1 MGGYGRDLPTQ
12 TVVQITSMNDVSAE
26 SGSLRA

>member
-1 MGGYGRDLPTQ
+1 MGGYGGDLPTQ
-12 TVVQITSMNDVSAE
+12 TVVQITSMNDVFAE